1 MLKKVDKGIWFNTDS
16 GHYELRFTYKDL
28 KTGKKTRPHI
38 VAQIKLED
46 GSIRHAINKDE
57 ARLAKNQYIANGG
70 AIDTVILKE
79 NTALLSDCLKEYIL
93 YCNTLNKQRTDLIES
108 YCNYF
113 IQFLADY
120 YYKGNLLKAKNL
132 ITVGDIQTID
142 FYHYINKRQKDK
154 ITYKTKDG
162 EKWTGRYVSNA
173 TIKRELN
180 SIKGFF
186 RYLKRIAKVIK
197 DNPCED
203 LDPIRIEEK
212 VKQPP
217 TEAQEAIILQL
228 ALEDFNFFVM
238 IVMFNTL
245 GVRKGEVF
253 NLKWYYVHLDSSNI
267 FPFGYIDFV
276 KRKNNKILRI
286 PLSVELQ
293 QLLKRIPRE
302 SEYVFTNPKTGTK
315 YNSRYR
321 KLNRILEQA
330 GLKDFG
336 IGFHIFRHNT
346 AANLEQSG
354 VESSVISEILGNTAG
369 VVRNTYLNQG
379 AKRKQEVINLS
390 SMRIRKYVKNI
401 ENVKNV
407 QKTSKTYCV
416 GENLKL
422 VKS

>member
-1 MLKKVDKGIWFNTDS
+1 MLKKVDKGIWLNTES

-38 VAQIKLED
+38 VAQIKLDD
-46 GSIRHAINKDE
+46 GTIRYAENKDE
-57 ARLAKNQYIANGG
+57 ARLAINQYIANGG
-70 AIDTVILKE
+70 NIKQTILKE
-79 NTALLSDCLKEYIL
+79 NTALLSDCLTEYIL
-93 YCNTLNKQRTDLIES
+93 YCNTLNKQRIQLIEN

-120 YYKGNLLKAKNL
+120 YYKGNLQKAKNS
-132 ITVGDIQTID
+132 ITVSEVQTID

-154 ITYKTKDG
+154 IVYKTKDG
-162 EKWTGRYVSNA
+162 EKWTGRYVSNS

-186 RYLKRIAKVIK
+186 SYLKRIAKVIK

-203 LDPIRIEEK
+203 LDPLRIEEK
-212 VKQPP
+212 IKQPP
-217 TEAQEAIILQL
+217 SPEQEAIILKL
-228 ALEDFNFFVM
+228 ALEDLKFFVM
-238 IVMFNTL
+238 IFMFNTL

-253 NLKWYYVHLDSSNI
+253 NLKWCNVHLESTSV

-286 PLSVELQ
+286 PLSYELKT
-293 QLLKRIPRE
+293 LLNKLERE
-302 SEYVFTNPKTGTK
+302 SEYVFTNPRTGTK

-321 KLNRILEQA
+321 KLNKILEQA
-330 GLKDFG
+330 GVKDFG

-369 VVRNTYLNQG
+369 VVRATYLNQG
-379 AKRKQEVINLS
+379 IKRKQEVVNLS
-390 SMRIRKYVKNI
+390 SERMRAYVNKL

-407 QKTSKTYCV
+407 QKVSKTYSR